1 MSAQDFHSTTDW
13 RASIKQNQRRTTFVI
28 TSFILIYLCI
38 GMIIDLY
45 IKAGIYPTVS
55 VSDLFSQLITFQ
67 LFPIATVIA
76 GIVAAISIGVTFLFH
91 DKFML
96 LGSEYREITPQSAQN
111 VKEQQLYNVIEE
123 MKVAA
128 GLQFMPK
135 VFLIDAQYMNAFA
148 SGYSEKSAMVA
159 ITQGLMDKLDRDE
172 LTAVMAHELSHIR
185 HMDIKLTLM
194 ACVLSNITLILVDIL
209 FWNAIFSGRGSNDRE
224 DSGRNALYIAII
236 VLRYVLP
243 LATVL
248 LMLYLSRTREY
259 MADAGCVELMRNN
272 EPLARALLKI
282 QDDHAQ
288 NSETYNKAYAST
300 PHESTRRQAY
310 IFDPVQAGIETNP
323 APSDYFSTH
332 PDIKKRLAA
341 INYKRG

>member
-1 MSAQDFHSTTDW
+1 MDW
-13 RASIKQNQRRTTFVI
+13 RQSIKQNRRRTTFVI
-28 TSFILIYLCI
+28 ASFVLIYLCI
-38 GMIIDLY
+38 GFIIDLY
-45 IKAGIYPTVS
+45 MNAGKYPTIS
-55 VSDLFSQLITFQ
+55 MSDIFYELITLQ
-67 LFPIATVIA
+67 LFPIATLVAGVIA
-76 GIVAAISIGVTFLFH
+76 AVSIMVTFIFH

-96 LGSEYREITPQSAQN
+96 LGAEYREITPTSAQN

-128 GLQFMPK
+128 GLRFMPK
-135 VFLIDAQYMNAFA
+135 VYLIDAEYMNAFA

-209 FWNAIFSGRGSNDRE
+209 FWNAIFSGRGNNDRE

-243 LATVL
+243 VATVL

-282 QDDHAQ
+282 QNDHEE
-288 NSETYNKAYAST
+288 NSETYNRAYAST

-310 IFDPVQAGIETNP
+310 IFDPVQAGIETDR

-332 PDIKKRLAA
+332 PGIAKRLAA
-341 INYKRG
+341 INYKPRIDISKK